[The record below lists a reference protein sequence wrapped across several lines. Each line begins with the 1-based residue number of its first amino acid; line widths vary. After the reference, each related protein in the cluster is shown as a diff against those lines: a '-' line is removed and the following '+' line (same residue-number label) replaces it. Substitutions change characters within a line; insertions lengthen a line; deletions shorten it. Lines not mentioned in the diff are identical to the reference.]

1 VIGTRTW
8 HSLARSPGVPATGA
22 ACAGGSISSFPCPAR
37 DKTGQKG
44 YAPEPG
50 VRARRAM
57 SRRDQRLRLLIPGP
71 SAAQTAGAVPAVS
84 GWVPQNRH
92 RLDADHRP
100 CEGPPAAER
109 GVASSFGSARPI

>member
-1 VIGTRTW
+1 VPQPCAV
-8 HSLARSPGVPATGA
+8 ARGAGDRSRVCGRLKLVVPL
-22 ACAGGSISSFPCPAR
+22 PAR

-44 YAPEPG
+44 DAPEPG